1 MTRSNQ
7 SRADEVYE
15 SLRYRILN
23 GELTP
28 NERLIEQTI
37 AADAGVSRTPVREAL
52 HRLEVDGL
60 VESKGR
66 SIVVAGLSAEDLS
79 ELGTVRE
86 SLEGLAARLAAL
98 ARSDIDVAT
107 LERLVADSEEAVASD
122 DVARFVEINHA
133 FHEVIWTSARNRY
146 LARQLALLRSLIERR
161 QTTTLASRERRAEAL
176 IEHAAIVRAV
186 IARDPDSAEAA
197 ARAHFRNALTIRIL
211 NAHLANQPSGM
222 GDGADKM
229 GAEAS
234 IAAY

>member
-1 MTRSNQ
+1 MRPNQ

-28 NERLIEQTI
+28 NNRLIEQAI
-37 AADAGVSRTPVREAL
+37 ATDAGVSRTPVREAL

-107 LERLVADSEEAVASD
+107 LERLVADSEEAAAND

-161 QTTTLASRERRAEAL
+161 QSTTLASRERRADAL
-176 IEHAAIVRAV
+176 IEHAAIVRAIV
-186 IARDPDSAEAA
+186 ARDPDSAEAA

-211 NAHLANQPSGM
+211 NTHLANQPPGVA
-222 GDGADKM
+222 DGADRM

-234 IAAY
+234 IGSY